1 MAPTMAATELS
12 FLFTAFTN
20 SRSRPCYGCEKSLV
34 NESRNIV
41 QFWEGSAC
49 QGTLHGITLCDI
61 SGKNFKCVRPRPCKN
76 DETFCSGSTY
86 SESFYTQCY
95 QPTISDHLLVHISR
109 VISKDRF
116 IKNCSSHLD
125 GGYLG
130 MYVSVT
136 SCNLN
141 IIKKNY

>member
-1 MAPTMAATELS
+1 MLS
-12 FLFTAFTN
+12 RRASESVHN
-20 SRSRPCYGCEKSLV
+20 KSR
-34 NESRNIV
+34 V
-41 QFWEGSAC
+41 QACRGS
-49 QGTLHGITLCDI
+49 QNTTTLCYQ
-61 SGKNFKCVRPRPCKN
+61 NVRPRPCKN

-95 QPTISDHLLVHISR
+95 QPTIFDLSLVHISR

-141 IIKKNY
+141 IIKKKLLTINLRSSQQEEASIYSM